1 MRRLVQSKNMRLS
14 AMFLLCALSVF
25 GQGTKTALDKATFE
39 AYLRHLLS
47 IPKEVQI
54 KIDDAKPGPMAD
66 LKQVDVHFT
75 LGANSEEETY
85 FVSADG
91 KKIIRGYV
99 YKVDQ
104 NPFQSEL
111 DKLKT
116 DLAPSFGTPGAPVV
130 LVDFSDFECPNCK
143 EEALALR
150 ANLEKTFPGKVRF
163 YFKNYP
169 LASIHPWA
177 KPAAIAGRCIFRQEP
192 AAFWKFHDWIYE
204 NQGDLNPDNL
214 QSKVLEW
221 SKTENLDGIQLGRC
235 LDTKATE
242 ADVDKDSAE
251 GKSLAITATPTL
263 FINGRRLVGNYPW
276 VNLEQIIRQELD
288 YQSSSADAGEK
299 CCEVTIP
306 NPLKKKQ

>member
-1 MRRLVQSKNMRLS
+1 MRLL
-14 AMFLLCALSVF
+14 AIGVLCAVCGF
-25 GQGTKTALDKATFE
+25 GQAGKSALDKATFE
-39 AYLRHLLS
+39 GYLRHLLA

-54 KIDDAKPGPMAD
+54 QIDDPKPGPMPE
-66 LKQVDVHFT
+66 LKQVGVHFT

-91 KKIIRGYV
+91 KKVIRGYV

-104 NPFQSEL
+104 NPFQPEL

-169 LASIHPWA
+169 LETIHPWA
-177 KPAAIAGRCIFRQEP
+177 KPAAVAGRCIFRQEP
-192 AAFWKFHDWIYE
+192 AAFWKYHDWMYE
-204 NQGDLNPDNL
+204 NQADFTLENL
-214 QSKVLEW
+214 KGKVLEFG
-221 SKTENLDGIQLGRC
+221 KAQNLDGIQLGRC

-242 ADVDKDSAE
+242 AEVDKDVAE
-251 GKSLAITATPTL
+251 GKALAITATPTL

-276 VNLEQIIRQELD
+276 QNLEQILKGELD
-288 YQSSSADAGEK
+288 YQSTSADAGEK

-306 NPLKKKQ
+306 NPLKKK

>member
-1 MRRLVQSKNMRLS
+1 MR
-14 AMFLLCALSVF
+14 FLAIGVLCAFSVF
-25 GQGTKTALDKATFE
+25 GQTAKTALDKGTFE

-54 KIDDAKPGPMAD
+54 QIDDPKPGPLSD
-66 LKQVDVHFT
+66 LKQVNVHFT
-75 LGANSEEETY
+75 LGQNSEEETY

-91 KKIIRGYV
+91 KKIIRGYA
-99 YKVDQ
+99 YSVDK
-104 NPFQSEL
+104 NPFQPEL

-116 DLAPSFGTPGAPVV
+116 DTAPNFGTPGAPVT

-169 LASIHPWA
+169 LVSIHPWA
-177 KPAAIAGRCIFRQEP
+177 KTAAIAGRCIFRQEP

-204 NQGDLNPDNL
+204 NQSDLNPENL

-221 SKTENLDGIQLGRC
+221 AKSANLDGIQLGQC

-242 ADVDKDSAE
+242 AEIDKDIAE
-251 GKSLAITATPTL
+251 GKSLTITATPTL

-276 VNLEQIIRQELD
+276 QNLEQIIRQELD
-288 YQSSSADAGEK
+288 YQSASAEASDK